1 MDLISIIKKP
11 IVEEFENFN
20 RYYLEQFNS
29 SVSLLKE
36 TLDYVAH
43 STGKQ
48 MRPLLLILVAKSL
61 GKMGNE
67 TFAAATSLEL
77 LHLASLLHDD
87 VIDESDMRRGVKSL
101 NSLYTNRI
109 AILSGDYLFSTSLYN
124 ASLTKNVEIIEMLS
138 KMGQTLSAGEIM
150 QLEQQYKLNYSEER
164 YFKVIEAKT
173 ASLFKCCASFGAL
186 SVGADEKSV
195 EDYGRFGELLGC
207 CFQIVDDIFDYYDNN
222 IGKPTGSDMREG
234 KITLPALYVLNNS
247 TNESIVAI
255 KNKLKAGTYLDEE
268 DINLLIEAS
277 KAEGGIDYSRSKIEE
292 LRAEALA
299 CLPSGIPQDCR
310 EALEA
315 YLEYVISRE
324 K

>member
-268 DINLLIEAS
+268 DINLLIEAA
-277 KAEGGIDYSRSKIEE
+277 KAEGGIDYSRNKIEE

-299 CLPSGIPQDCR
+299 CLPSEIPQDCR

>member
-36 TLDYVAH
+36 ALDYVAH

-247 TNESIVAI
+247 TNEGVVAI

-315 YLEYVISRE
+315 YLEYVI
-324 K
+324 

>member
-67 TFAAATSLEL
+67 TYAAATSLEL

-277 KAEGGIDYSRSKIEE
+277 KAEGGIDYSRNKIEE

>member
-268 DINLLIEAS
+268 DINLLIEVA
-277 KAEGGIDYSRSKIEE
+277 KAEGGIDYSRNKIEE

>member
-67 TFAAATSLEL
+67 TYAAATSLEL

-138 KMGQTLSAGEIM
+138 KMGQTLSAGEIL

-247 TNESIVAI
+247 TNEAIVAI

-268 DINLLIEAS
+268 DINLLIEAA
-277 KAEGGIDYSRSKIEE
+277 KAEGGIDYSRNKIEE

>member
-11 IVEEFENFN
+11 IIEEFENFN
-20 RYYLEQFNS
+20 RYYLDQFSS

-138 KMGQTLSAGEIM
+138 KMGQTLSEGEIL

-164 YFKVIEAKT
+164 YFKVIESKT

-186 SVGADEKSV
+186 SVGADKKIV

-247 TNESIVAI
+247 NNPGVVAI
-255 KNKLKAGTYLDEE
+255 KDKLTAGTYLDEE
-268 DINLLIEAS
+268 DINLLIEAA
-277 KAEGGIDYSRSKIEE
+277 KAEGGIDYSRHKIEE
-292 LRAEALA
+292 LRADALA

>member
-36 TLDYVAH
+36 TLDYMAH

-67 TFAAATSLEL
+67 TYAAATSLEL

-247 TNESIVAI
+247 TNEAIVAI

>member
-36 TLDYVAH
+36 ALDYVAH

-247 TNESIVAI
+247 TNEGVVAI

>member
-67 TFAAATSLEL
+67 TYAAATSLEL

-173 ASLFKCCASFGAL
+173 ASLFKCCASFAAL

-207 CFQIVDDIFDYYDNN
+207 CFQIVDDIFDY
-222 IGKPTGSDMREG
+222 
-234 KITLPALYVLNNS
+234 
-247 TNESIVAI
+247 
-255 KNKLKAGTYLDEE
+255 
-268 DINLLIEAS
+268 
-277 KAEGGIDYSRSKIEE
+277 
-292 LRAEALA
+292 
-299 CLPSGIPQDCR
+299 
-310 EALEA
+310 
-315 YLEYVISRE
+315 
-324 K
+324 

>member
-67 TFAAATSLEL
+67 TYAAATSLEL

-247 TNESIVAI
+247 TNEAIVAI

-268 DINLLIEAS
+268 DINLLIEAA
-277 KAEGGIDYSRSKIEE
+277 KAEGGIDYSRNKIEE

-310 EALEA
+310 EALGA

>member
-67 TFAAATSLEL
+67 TYAAATSLEL

-138 KMGQTLSAGEIM
+138 KMGQTLSAGEIL

-268 DINLLIEAS
+268 DINLLIEAA
-277 KAEGGIDYSRSKIEE
+277 KAEGGIDYSRNKIEE

>member
-67 TFAAATSLEL
+67 TYAAATSLEL

-138 KMGQTLSAGEIM
+138 KMGQTLSAGEIL

-186 SVGADEKSV
+186 SVGADEKIV

-247 TNESIVAI
+247 TNEAIVAI

>member
-247 TNESIVAI
+247 TNEAVVAI

-268 DINLLIEAS
+268 DINLLIEAA
-277 KAEGGIDYSRSKIEE
+277 KAEGGIDYSRNKIEE

>member
-67 TFAAATSLEL
+67 TYAAATSLEL

-247 TNESIVAI
+247 TNEAIVAI

-268 DINLLIEAS
+268 DINLLIEAA
-277 KAEGGIDYSRSKIEE
+277 KAEGGIDYSRNKIEE

>member
-67 TFAAATSLEL
+67 TYAAATSLEL

-247 TNESIVAI
+247 TNEGVVAI

-268 DINLLIEAS
+268 DINLLIEAA
-277 KAEGGIDYSRSKIEE
+277 KAEGGIDYSRNKIEE